1 MINLRY
7 GAPHRP
13 PTEGKFAMSASPR
26 RSSRHAIR
34 SAVVAAAAAGLLGA
48 LPALAFA
55 DGTPQPATSI
65 PVHNSAFRVVPATA
79 VPGSAVEVDLGWWQ
93 EGKGTGWRVVSPAF
107 TGPVALTVL
116 GKGDGWV
123 GQATVACGVRPGS
136 YPVTVQGQDIPQGD
150 DAGPFVT
157 QVTVTAGGTS
167 CPSTST
173 APASSAQPAAA
184 GQESSASALPWTL
197 AVAAAVCAAAAIT
210 VLLVRRRRHGTR

>member
-1 MINLRY
+1 M
-7 GAPHRP
+7 
-13 PTEGKFAMSASPR
+13 
-26 RSSRHAIR
+26 
-34 SAVVAAAAAGLLGA
+34 
-48 LPALAFA
+48 
-55 DGTPQPATSI
+55 
-65 PVHNSAFRVVPATA
+65 
-79 VPGSAVEVDLGWWQ
+79 
-93 EGKGTGWRVVSPAF
+93 
-107 TGPVALTVL
+107 
-116 GKGDGWV
+116 
-123 GQATVACGVRPGS
+123 
-136 YPVTVQGQDIPQGD
+136 TVQGQDIPQGD